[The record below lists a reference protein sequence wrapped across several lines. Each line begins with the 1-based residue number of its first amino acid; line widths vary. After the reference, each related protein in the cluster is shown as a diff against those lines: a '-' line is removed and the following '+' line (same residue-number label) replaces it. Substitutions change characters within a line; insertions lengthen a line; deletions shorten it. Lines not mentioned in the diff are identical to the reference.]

1 LNRGELY
8 RVYKAS
14 KSDPKKSRVFCIVS
28 RQVLIDSKF
37 STVICAPVYSNCAG
51 ISTQV
56 KVGVEEGL
64 KHASCIACDELVSL
78 SKNVLTNYIGKLT
91 AEKIN
96 ELNKALCIATGV
108 L

>member
-1 LNRGELY
+1 
-8 RVYKAS
+8 
-14 KSDPKKSRVFCIVS
+14 
-28 RQVLIDSKF
+28 LIDSKF
-37 STVICAPVYSNCAG
+37 SIAICAPVYSNCTG

-64 KHASCIACDELVSL
+64 KHTSCIACDELVSL
-78 SKNVLTNYIGKLT
+78 PKNMLTNYVGKLA